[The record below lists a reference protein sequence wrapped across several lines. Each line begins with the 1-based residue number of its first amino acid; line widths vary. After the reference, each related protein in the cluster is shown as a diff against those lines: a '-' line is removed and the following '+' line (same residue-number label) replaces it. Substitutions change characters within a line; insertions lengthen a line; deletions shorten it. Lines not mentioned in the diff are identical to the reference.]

1 MIRILAAAAMVSAFA
16 VPSFAAPFN
25 DGPWQATPK
34 TPTAKTAFIAEQV
47 SWSCDSTGC
56 KSLNDTTLASA
67 MIACKAAAK
76 QLGPLSQFVG
86 DRGPLTEAKLAQC
99 NQAAAPQTMLTKQ

>member
-47 SWSCDSTGC
+47 SWSCDSNGC

-86 DRGPLTEAKLAQC
+86 DRGALTEAKLAQC
-99 NQAAAPQTMLTKQ
+99 NQAAGPQTMLTKK